1 MQLEVLAGELVEMK
15 PTAVVKTGAVGR
27 SKCSSLLFSEETGAR
42 VRNLVVQRNVCA
54 SEPRHQGNM
63 TEELWHKMCT
73 ENKCG
78 KSKTLNIKTNEKTHE
93 ADDGQRKKLVHTAY
107 IMATQV
113 KMSICS
119 THLLS

>member
-1 MQLEVLAGELVEMK
+1 MIPPLNIS
-15 PTAVVKTGAVGR
+15 GAVGSVGWR
-27 SKCSSLLFSEETGAR
+27 IGRDEAHSGCKDWDFSEETGAR